1 MEANC
6 FNDISETERL
16 RQCDGIAMLAAVI
29 GVAVRQL
36 DPTRFVPSGPAR
48 FLLGIAWML
57 AASMAILAGY
67 AYAQAKTSLPWS
79 KIIHV
84 SNCKLITRIITIA
97 GLGALLA
104 VVVSAVNFGMRQL
117 LPSEGCF
124 NLVQYIKESDGLV
137 RIRLLLSVVV
147 CAPIFE
153 EFFFR
158 LALPRWLQSR
168 KIAAPSAAVV
178 SALLFSLSH
187 GIWWGI
193 PGLFLFGLALNY
205 LCKKQD
211 ILSCCCV
218 HSVYNLLVALLA
230 LQ

>member
-6 FNDISETERL
+6 FNDISETARL

-36 DPTRFVPSGPAR
+36 DPTRFVPSGPAL

-57 AASMAILAGY
+57 ACSLAILGGY
-67 AYAQAKTSLPWS
+67 AYAQAKTNLPWS

-84 SNCKLITRIITIA
+84 SNCKLIIRIITIA

-104 VVVSAVNFGMRQL
+104 VGVSAVNFGMRQL

-158 LALPRWLQSR
+158 LALPRWLQGWKVS
-168 KIAAPSAAVV
+168 APSAAVV
-178 SALLFSLSH
+178 SALLFALSH

-193 PGLFLFGLALNY
+193 PGLFLFGLALSY

-218 HSVYNLLVALLA
+218 HSVYNLLVAMLA